1 MTTATH
7 FITSGLAGCALDT
20 VTAGTTTDGA
30 GAPIALGTRAEGND
44 GTEWIHVQAGAA
56 LSAYMF
62 VAIDAAFQAYPINNA
77 RVIEGMMVG
86 VVQMAFADNDFG
98 WACLTGGGS
107 VKGLVRGSCAS
118 GVPLYTDVSASGF
131 LDDSATATQSLIEGL
146 VTLTTQ
152 GSTTAQEGS
161 GASLQLS
168 WPRGR

>member
-7 FITSGLAGCALDT
+7 FATSPIAGCALDT

-30 GAPIALGTRAEGND
+30 GAPIQLGTRCLGND
-44 GTEWIHVQAGAA
+44 GTEWMFVQAGAA
-56 LSAYMF
+56 ISQYMF
-62 VAIDAAFQAYPINNA
+62 VAIDAAFQAYPVNSA
-77 RVIEGMMVG
+77 RVIEGMSVG
-86 VVQMAFADNDFG
+86 VAQIAFADNDFG
-98 WACLTGGGS
+98 WVCLTGGGT

-131 LDDSATATQSLIEGL
+131 LDDSATATQSLIVGL

-152 GSTTAQEGS
+152 ASTTAQEGS

-168 WPRGR
+168 WPHGR

>member
-86 VVQMAFADNDFG
+86 VVQMAFADND
-98 WACLTGGGS
+98 
-107 VKGLVRGSCAS
+107 S